1 MGLLW
6 RFSRSAG
13 VVERDVMDFF
23 EEVYEHFFEEV
34 YEHCTFEKS
43 LNASFLLSFLIRSML
58 RTSRNSILLILL
70 GACISC

>member
-13 VVERDVMDFF
+13 VVERDVMD
-23 EEVYEHFFEEV
+23 FFEEV

-58 RTSRNSILLILL
+58 LTSGISILLILL